1 MHAYIRTHTPY
12 IHGYRASCTRRCREE
27 LGFWSFG
34 ADEADR
40 EQEEEDDDDDDEE
53 EEVSPRSIR
62 SDLYSPE
69 ALSDFAV
76 SHTAADEIARRRCPS
91 VISVLASL
99 LERVVAR
106 NERLFPPSSAR
117 SSSPPEKRYASFYGI
132 RVPTISIEEY
142 LERIFKYANCSPS
155 CFVVAY
161 AYIDRLVQHQPQ
173 LRINS
178 LNVHRVLI
186 TSILVSAK
194 FLDDL

>member
-1 MHAYIRTHTPY
+1 MGAYVI
-12 IHGYRASCTRRCREE
+12 SMVEE
-27 LGFWSFG
+27 VIPVKP
-34 ADEADR
+34 AEIKT
-40 EQEEEDDDDDDEE
+40 EEEEE
-53 EEVSPRSIR
+53 EVEEVSPRSIR

-69 ALSDFAV
+69 ALADFAI
-76 SHTAADEIARRRCPS
+76 SNIASDEMARRRCPS
-91 VISVLASL
+91 VISVLSSL

-106 NERLFPPSSAR
+106 NGRLSTPSRA
-117 SSSPPEKRYASFYGI
+117 SPPEKRYASFYGV

-161 AYIDRLVQHQPQ
+161 AYIDRLVHHQPE

-186 TSILVSAK
+186 ASILVSAK